1 MNTRF
6 SFRLLFK
13 TFVLAV
19 LFLLLPAPPA
29 HADHA
34 RNEAVGLFYSALAPY
49 GTWVDHMIYG
59 WVWYPHNV
67 PRDWRPYTAGYWTYT
82 HPYGWLWT
90 SDWSWGWAPFH
101 YGRWVWDPWYGW
113 IWVPGSIWAPAW
125 VFWSY
130 GGGYVSWAPM
140 PPYHAWSPFI
150 STIDYSGIVPWYCWV
165 IVHERDFP
173 HHRHHHRH
181 KFIEPGR
188 NREILKNTHFFN
200 QLKMVDDHLFNQGV
214 PFKRIEKATGK
225 PVKPVSP
232 RILNDAKGLEHSS
245 RGDRRGDG
253 AVIYRPVDVRPTP
266 DILRREAQTARQF
279 ARRIMLSP
287 TASPDRDVYSGQVI
301 EPPSPG
307 RLSGKP
313 VPPEYRNRGTEPA
326 ILPEIQAPE
335 MPFLTLPQT
344 RKEFDAGPG
353 RNRGAARREDIKR
366 NTVQVL
372 PHDDASVSRQRGG
385 KRNPQDSQRSAV
397 RLQQEMSDPQLLDLE
412 RQQQAEQR
420 RLEQDVLRQQKQ
432 VNPPSER
439 QIKILPWNES
449 EPQWIEQPSGR
460 GRISRQPQPGA
471 QEGGIPLWNEGDQQ
485 WSEQQPGKGRIVR
498 QSEQPEERERR
509 EIPWHDGGQRYIE
522 QPPEQGRPYRQPE
535 RLEQRERKIMP
546 GQRFIQQP
554 SPQGRPYRHSEQQAP
569 RRIEIPS
576 QFRNRPPVV
585 QQQPGSMQNYRQPGR
600 QVDIYSR
607 QRGGQRA
614 IGQQPQSGRGERGRS
629 MRGVDGGGRSR

>member
-6 SFRLLFK
+6 SFRVLFK

-19 LFLLLPAPPA
+19 LFLLLPPPPA

-34 RNEAVGLFYSALAPY
+34 PNEAVGLFYGALAPY
-49 GTWVDHMIYG
+49 GTWIDHMIYG

-67 PRDWRPYTAGYWTYT
+67 PRDWQPYTAGYWTYT
-82 HPYGWLWT
+82 QPYGWLWT

-130 GGGYVSWAPM
+130 GGGYASWAPM

-150 STIDYSGIVPWYCWV
+150 STMNYYGIVPWYCWV

-181 KFIEPGR
+181 KFIDRRR
-188 NREILKNTHFFN
+188 NREILKNSHFFN
-200 QLKMVDDHLFNQGV
+200 HLRMVDDHLFNQGV
-214 PFKRIEKATGK
+214 PFTRIEKATGK
-225 PVKPVSP
+225 SLKPVSP
-232 RILNDAKGLEHSS
+232 RIFSDAKGLERGT

-266 DILRREAQTARQF
+266 DILRREVQSARQY

-287 TASPDRDVYSGQVI
+287 SALPDRDVYSGQVF
-301 EPPSPG
+301 EPPLPG

-313 VPPEYRNRGTEPA
+313 MPPEYRNRGNEPA
-326 ILPEIQAPE
+326 FLPEIQAPE
-335 MPFLTLPQT
+335 TPFLTLPQT
-344 RKEFDAGPG
+344 REELGAGP
-353 RNRGAARREDIKR
+353 RRDRGAPRREDAR
-366 NTVQVL
+366 RDTVQVL
-372 PHDDASVSRQRGG
+372 PHDDASVSRQRGWV
-385 KRNPQDSQRSAV
+385 RNQEDSQRRAV
-397 RLQQEMSDPQLLDLE
+397 RPQQDMAGPQLLDLE

-420 RLEQDVLRQQKQ
+420 RLEQDVLRQRKQ
-432 VNPPSER
+432 ISPPSER
-439 QIKILPWNES
+439 PIKILPWDES

-460 GRISRQPQPGA
+460 GRIGRLPEQPG
-471 QEGGIPLWNEGDQQ
+471 EPERGITPRR
-485 WSEQQPGKGRIVR
+485 EQQPAKGRIGP
-498 QSEQPEERERR
+498 QSEQPGERERR
-509 EIPWHDGGQRYIE
+509 EIPWHDEGQRFIE

-535 RLEQRERKIMP
+535 RLEQRQRKITP
-546 GQRFIQQP
+546 GQQFIQKP
-554 SPQGRPYRHSEQQAP
+554 APQGRPDRHSEQQAP

-576 QFRNRPPVV
+576 QFRSNPPGG
-585 QQQPGSMQNYRQPGR
+585 QPQPGSRQNYRQPGR
-600 QVDIYSR
+600 QGQRRMDIHSP
-607 QRGGQRA
+607 QRGGQPA

-629 MRGVDGGGRSR
+629 MRGVDSGGRSR